1 MAKVKNYYI
10 RRRPCPKCSVKKDD
24 DKERKITENE
34 DGDCLN
40 GNGNEMKE
48 DSKNRWEHMQEELE
62 LREKREADD
71 TVVDVASE
79 TAQIG
84 VPVGNVTEEDQMA
97 AGMPPDT
104 SEPPQAEDLVVTSG
118 RSSLDRSPTTT
129 DLALV
134 DRPTVADKLGEVG
147 ETRPEGKPKVQYAK
161 FAEGGSVAAEE
172 STIDPKE
179 NEATP
184 NLPGK
189 KAVASEGNLIVS
201 VALQHLIAGEPA
213 GYKAPSIAEKP

>member
-1 MAKVKNYYI
+1 MC
-10 RRRPCPKCSVKKDD
+10 RRPCPKCSAKKDD
-24 DKERKITENE
+24 DKERKMTENE
-34 DGDCLN
+34 DGNCLN
-40 GNGNEMKE
+40 GNGHEMKE
-48 DSKNRWEHMQEELE
+48 DSRNRWEHMQEELE
-62 LREKREADD
+62 LREKRDAGDAE
-71 TVVDVASE
+71 VGVASE

-84 VPVGNVTEEDQMA
+84 VTVGNVTEEDQMA
-97 AGMPPDT
+97 AGMSPDT
-104 SEPPQAEDLVVTSG
+104 NEPLRAEDLVVTSG

-134 DRPTVADKLGEVG
+134 DRPTVADRLGEVG
-147 ETRPEGKPKVQYAK
+147 ETRPEGKPKAQYAE

-184 NLPGK
+184 NLPWR
-189 KAVASEGNLIVS
+189 KAVASEWNLIVS
-201 VALQHLIAGEPA
+201 VALQHLISGEPA